1 MLIIGHRGAPSLEPE
16 NTIRSFKK
24 AQELGVDMVEMDLRQ
39 SADGEIVISHDAS
52 LQRLFGIDKEIS
64 ELSLA
69 SLKEMTIDRGR
80 EMATLAEALAQINLP
95 VNLHIKVH
103 GLEEKLISQVQGFPH
118 KVLISS
124 TFPGVLEK
132 IKTLDGKADLG
143 FIIGRGELRLL
154 PIIRRLTVDLD
165 LFSIHPKSIL
175 VSLISMPI
183 LKKLGKKIFVWT
195 VNDPKIFALMA
206 RLKVDGIFTD
216 CPQLFVNKK
225 YD

>member
-143 FIIGRGELRLL
+143 LIIGRGELRLL

-175 VSLISMPI
+175 VSLI
-183 LKKLGKKIFVWT
+183 
-195 VNDPKIFALMA
+195 
-206 RLKVDGIFTD
+206 
-216 CPQLFVNKK
+216 
-225 YD
+225 

>member
-1 MLIIGHRGAPSLEPE
+1 MLIIGHRCAPSLEPE

-95 VNLHIKVH
+95 VNLHIKVRF
-103 GLEEKLISQVQGFPH
+103 GRE
-118 KVLISS
+118 
-124 TFPGVLEK
+124 
-132 IKTLDGKADLG
+132 ADFAGSRFSAQSFNFLY
-143 FIIGRGELRLL
+143 L
-154 PIIRRLTVDLD
+154 PR
-165 LFSIHPKSIL
+165 S
-175 VSLISMPI
+175 
-183 LKKLGKKIFVWT
+183 
-195 VNDPKIFALMA
+195 A
-206 RLKVDGIFTD
+206 
-216 CPQLFVNKK
+216 
-225 YD
+225 